1 MLNASKMIQ
10 KDPQAEVK
18 IDKTLIQYLLKTQF
32 PQLAHLKIEFLDAG
46 WDNENYRLGSDYIIR
61 LPRRQVATQLLLNEI
76 NWLPNLQKKLPI
88 PIPAP
93 AFCGKPNEYYPWQW
107 TIIPWHTGKSAN
119 LNKPDETE
127 AFALVRFLKALHQKN
142 PTNAPENHSRGVPLS
157 EKIAGINERMARLKK
172 KTRFITPRIEQLLT
186 TALNTPF
193 PTEKYLLH
201 GDLHPRNMIVHQ
213 GKIAAIIDWG
223 DITDGDVATD
233 LASLWM
239 LFESPSIRQAALEAY
254 GATPDLIN
262 RAIGWAIFF
271 GVILLDTGLE
281 SNAQHAE
288 IGKFT
293 LENVGR
299 I

>member
-1 MLNASKMIQ
+1 MIQ
-10 KDPQAEVK
+10 KDPKAEIK
-18 IDKTLIQYLLKTQF
+18 IDKPLIQKLLKTQF

-46 WDNENYRLGSDYIIR
+46 WDNENYRLGADYIIR
-61 LPRRQVATQLLLNEI
+61 LPRRQLAAQLLLNEI
-76 NWLPNLQKKLPI
+76 NWLPNLQKKLSI

-93 AFCGKPNEYYPWQW
+93 AFCGKPTQDYPWQW
-107 TIIPWHTGKSAN
+107 TIIPWQDGKSAN

-127 AFALVRFLKALHQKN
+127 AFGLVRFLKALHQEN
-142 PTNAPENHSRGVPLS
+142 PKNAPENHSRGVPLFKKV
-157 EKIAGINERMARLKK
+157 EGINERMTRLKK
-172 KTRFITPRIEQLLT
+172 KTTFITPKIEQLLT
-186 TALNTPF
+186 TALNAPF
-193 PTEKYLLH
+193 PTAKHLLH
-201 GDLHPRNMIVHQ
+201 GDLHPRNIIVHE

-233 LASLWM
+233 VASLWM
-239 LFESPSIRQAALEAY
+239 LFECPSIRQAALKEY

-293 LENVGR
+293 LQNINR

>member
-1 MLNASKMIQ
+1 MIQ
-10 KDPQAEVK
+10 RDPIAEVK
-18 IDKTLIQYLLKTQF
+18 IDKTLIQNLLKTQF

-46 WDNENYRLGSDYIIR
+46 WDNENYRLGTEYLIR
-61 LPRRQVATQLLLNEI
+61 LPRRKVAVQLLLNEI
-76 NWLPNLQKKLPI
+76 NWLPNLQGKLPI

-93 AFCGKPNEYYPWQW
+93 IFCGQPNQQYPWQW
-107 TIIPWHTGKSAN
+107 SIIPWQDGKSAN
-119 LNKPDETE
+119 LNPPDETE

-142 PTNAPENHSRGVPLS
+142 PKNAPENHSRGVPLS
-157 EKIAGINERMARLKK
+157 EKIADIQERMKRLKK
-172 KTRFITPRIEQLLT
+172 KTTLITPRIEQLLA

-193 PTEKYLLH
+193 DTQKYLLH
-201 GDLHPRNMIVHQ
+201 GDLHPRNIVVHQ

-239 LFESPSIRQAALEAY
+239 LFANPTVRQAALAKY
-254 GATPDLIN
+254 GTTPELIN

-281 SNAQHAE
+281 GNAQHAA
-288 IGKFT
+288 IGEFT
-293 LENVGR
+293 LRN
-299 I
+299 IHNI